1 MGEHRHYDPTND
13 LVFKFVFGREERKNI
28 TLKFINDMTGRE
40 GDRAFVDLDFRNGEF
55 APTKVDEKLGR
66 LDVFG
71 ILNDK
76 SRVDIEMQVINHMNM
91 EKRALFYWAQMYLHF
106 EALQTGQ
113 AYRQI
118 KPAISINILRF
129 PYLPTEEPFSK
140 YGIYNIENGHHL
152 SNDLEIDFLEIPKY
166 KDKPVKDMTRIERW
180 LAYFANRLAPAE
192 KEELAMQAPEIKDA
206 MEASDRFLMDD
217 KAYWEY
223 IQRESAIWDYNS
235 DVLDAKE
242 QAKEEGRAW
251 GLEEGRKQGIEQG
264 IERGIEQGI
273 ERGIEQGEGKIVLNL
288 LKAGQKV
295 SVVEQLSGWSRQR
308 ILSYAEEHGV
318 KAET

>member
-1 MGEHRHYDPTND
+1 
-13 LVFKFVFGREERKNI
+13 
-28 TLKFINDMTGRE
+28 
-40 GDRAFVDLDFRNGEF
+40 
-55 APTKVDEKLGR
+55 
-66 LDVFG
+66 
-71 ILNDK
+71 
-76 SRVDIEMQVINHMNM
+76 
-91 EKRALFYWAQMYLHF
+91 
-106 EALQTGQ
+106 
-113 AYRQI
+113 
-118 KPAISINILRF
+118 
-129 PYLPTEEPFSK
+129 
-140 YGIYNIENGHHL
+140 
-152 SNDLEIDFLEIPKY
+152 
-166 KDKPVKDMTRIERW
+166 
-180 LAYFANRLAPAE
+180 
-192 KEELAMQAPEIKDA
+192 
-206 MEASDRFLMDD
+206 MDD

-251 GLEEGRKQGIEQG
+251 GLEEARKQ
-264 IERGIEQGI
+264 GIEQGI

>member
-1 MGEHRHYDPTND
+1 
-13 LVFKFVFGREERKNI
+13 
-28 TLKFINDMTGRE
+28 
-40 GDRAFVDLDFRNGEF
+40 
-55 APTKVDEKLGR
+55 
-66 LDVFG
+66 
-71 ILNDK
+71 
-76 SRVDIEMQVINHMNM
+76 
-91 EKRALFYWAQMYLHF
+91 
-106 EALQTGQ
+106 
-113 AYRQI
+113 
-118 KPAISINILRF
+118 
-129 PYLPTEEPFSK
+129 
-140 YGIYNIENGHHL
+140 
-152 SNDLEIDFLEIPKY
+152 
-166 KDKPVKDMTRIERW
+166 
-180 LAYFANRLAPAE
+180 
-192 KEELAMQAPEIKDA
+192 
-206 MEASDRFLMDD
+206 MDD

-251 GLEEGRKQGIEQG
+251 GLEEARKQGIEQG